1 MIVVLLAAAWLAGLA
16 ARPLYKTDEA
26 RYGEISR
33 EMAQSGDWVT
43 PRLNGIKY
51 FEKPPLQYWAGAAAI
66 TLFGV
71 HDWAAR
77 LWTGLMALAGVAL
90 AFCAAR
96 RLFGAPAAPASA
108 AILAGAPLYLGY
120 GQFNTLDMGVSV
132 LLSAAIFAFAVAQ
145 GPDAERTRGAH
156 AERARRRWML
166 AGWAACAL
174 AVLSKGLIGIVLP
187 AAAVALY
194 VMVRRDWALLRRL
207 ELARGTAL
215 FLAITAPW
223 FVAVSL
229 RNPEFAH
236 FFFVQEHF
244 QRFTTT
250 MHHRVHPA
258 WYFIPVLAGG
268 VAPFLFVI
276 AAGWWAA
283 LRHPGPGFSPSLFLA
298 LWALVVFVFFSASG
312 SKLPGYILPLAPAL
326 ALLGG
331 AYVAR
336 ASPRRLLVAQSAVI
350 ASIGLA
356 LAAAAPR
363 LARVGA
369 DRLDPF
375 AGAYSAALIAAGL
388 ALAAAGVYAAVLA
401 LRGRAAASVAALA
414 VGAFCAVLAAI
425 AGHRVYAPAFS
436 ASSTIAAMKPAPS
449 QETPFFAVHSYD
461 HSVPWSLRRTV
472 TMVTYRDEF
481 GDAAQWEPGRYIP
494 DDAGF
499 VRAWTEARDAY
510 ALFAVR
516 DFDRLRA
523 ALGVPMEVVARG
535 PRYIILRKP

>member
-1 MIVVLLAAAWLAGLA
+1 LIVLLLAAAWLAGLA

-33 EMAQSGDWVT
+33 EMAQSGDWIT
-43 PRLNGIKY
+43 PRLNGFKY

-66 TLFGV
+66 ELFGV

-77 LWTGLMALAGVAL
+77 LWTGLLALAGVVL
-90 AFCAAR
+90 AFYAGR
-96 RLFGAPAAPASA
+96 RLFGAPGAAAAA
-108 AILAGAPLYLGY
+108 AILAGAPLYLAF

-132 LLSAAIFAFAVAQ
+132 FLSAAVFAFAMAQ
-145 GPDAERTRGAH
+145 APG
-156 AERARRRWML
+156 AERARRRCML

-187 AAAVALY
+187 AATVALY

-215 FLAITAPW
+215 FLVITAPW

-250 MHHRVHPA
+250 MHHRAHPA
-258 WYFIPVLAGG
+258 WYFVPVLAGG

-283 LRHPGPGFSPSLFLA
+283 LRRPGPGFSPSLFLA
-298 LWALVVFVFFSASG
+298 LWALVVFVFFSASS
-312 SKLPGYILPLAPAL
+312 SKLPGYILPVVPAL

-336 ASPRRLLVAQSAVI
+336 AAPRRMLVAQAAVM
-350 ASIGLA
+350 ALMGLA

-369 DRLDPF
+369 DQLDLF
-375 AGAYSAALIAAGL
+375 SGAYSAALIAAGL

-401 LRGRAAASVAALA
+401 QRGRVAASVVALA

-425 AGHRVYAPAFS
+425 AGHRVYAPAFN
-436 ASSTIAAMKPAPS
+436 ASSTIAAMKPGPA

-472 TMVTYRDEF
+472 TMVGYRDEL
-481 GDAAQWEPGRYIP
+481 GDAAGWEPGKYIP

-499 VRAWTEARDAY
+499 VRAWTDAREAY

-523 ALGVPMEVVARG
+523 SLGVPMEVAARG
-535 PRYIILRKP
+535 PRYVIVRKP

>member
-1 MIVVLLAAAWLAGLA
+1 VLAALWLASLA

-43 PRLNGIKY
+43 PRLNGFKY
-51 FEKPPLQYWAGAAAI
+51 FEKPPLQYWAGAAALK
-66 TLFGV
+66 LFGV

-90 AFCAAR
+90 VFCAGR
-96 RLFGAPAAPASA
+96 RLFGAPAGTA
-108 AILAGAPLYLGY
+108 AAGLLAGSPLYLAY

-132 LLSAAIFAFAVAQ
+132 LASAAIFAFAVAQ
-145 GPDAERTRGAH
+145 GADAGAVGG
-156 AERARRRWML
+156 ALVRRRWML

-187 AAAVALY
+187 AATVALY
-194 VMVRRDWALLRRL
+194 VLVRRDWGLLRRL

-215 FLAITAPW
+215 FLVITAPW
-223 FVAVSL
+223 FVAVSM

-258 WYFIPVLAGG
+258 WYFVPVLAGG

-276 AAGWWAA
+276 GAAWWAA
-283 LRHPGPGFSPSLFLA
+283 LRSPRSEFSPSLFLA

-312 SKLPGYILPLAPAL
+312 SKLPGYILPLVPAL
-326 ALLGG
+326 AVLGG

-336 ASPRRLLVAQSAVI
+336 AAPRRLLVAQSALLALFGV
-350 ASIGLA
+350 A

-363 LARVGA
+363 LARLGQ
-369 DRLDPF
+369 DRLDQF
-375 AGAYSAALIAAGL
+375 AGTYSTALIAAGL
-388 ALAAAGVYAAVLA
+388 ALAAAGVCAAVLA
-401 LRGRAAASVAALA
+401 RRGRVPAAVAVLS
-414 VGAFCAVLAAI
+414 VGAFCAGLAAVV
-425 AGHRVYAPAFS
+425 GHRVYAPVFN
-436 ASSTIAAMKPAPS
+436 ASSTIAAMNPGPS
-449 QETPFFAVHSYD
+449 PLTPFFAVHSYD

-472 TMVTYRDEF
+472 TMVAYRDEF
-481 GDAAQWEPGRYIP
+481 GDAVNWEPGTAGKYMA
-494 DDAGF
+494 DDADF
-499 VRAWTEARDAY
+499 VRAWNEARDAY

-516 DFDRLRA
+516 DFERLRA
-523 ALGVPMEVVARG
+523 GLGVPMEVVARG
-535 PRYIILRKP
+535 PRYIIVRKP

>member
-1 MIVVLLAAAWLAGLA
+1 VLAAAWLASLA

-43 PRLNGIKY
+43 PRLNGFKY
-51 FEKPPLQYWAGAAAI
+51 FEKPPLQYWAGAAALS
-66 TLFGV
+66 LFGV

-90 AFCAAR
+90 AFFAGR
-96 RLFGAPAAPASA
+96 RLFGAPAGVLA
-108 AILAGAPLYLGY
+108 AALLAGAPLYLAF
-120 GQFNTLDMGVSV
+120 GQINTLDMGVSV
-132 LLSAAIFAFAVAQ
+132 LLSAAIFAFAVAHA
-145 GPDAERTRGAH
+145 PDAERTPGAH

-166 AGWAACAL
+166 AGWAACGL

-187 AAAVALY
+187 AATVALY
-194 VMVRRDWALLRRL
+194 VLVRRDWALLRRL

-223 FVAVSL
+223 FIAVSM

-250 MHHRVHPA
+250 MHHRSHPV
-258 WYFIPVLAGG
+258 WYFVPVLAGG
-268 VAPFLFVI
+268 VLPFLFVI
-276 AAGWWAA
+276 AAGWWAG
-283 LRHPGPGFSPSLFLA
+283 LRRPGAGFSPTLFLA

-312 SKLPGYILPLAPAL
+312 SKLPGYIVPLLPAL
-326 ALLGG
+326 AALGG

-336 ASPRRLLVAQSAVI
+336 AAPGRLLMAQSAVV
-350 ASIGLA
+350 ALTGLA

-363 LARVGA
+363 LVRIGG
-369 DRLDPF
+369 DRLEQF
-375 AGAYSAALIAAGL
+375 AGAYSAALVVAGL
-388 ALAAAGVYAAVLA
+388 ALAAAGVYAALLA
-401 LRGRAAASVAALA
+401 RRGRVPACVVALA
-414 VGAFCAVLAAI
+414 IGAFCAVLLAI
-425 AGHRVYAPAFS
+425 AGHRVYAPFFN
-436 ASSTIAAMKPAPS
+436 ASSTIAAMNPPPS
-449 QETPFFAVHSYD
+449 PETPFFAVHSYD

-472 TMVTYRDEF
+472 TMVSYRDEF
-481 GDAAQWEPGRYIP
+481 GDAVDWEPGGGYIP

-499 VRAWTEARDAY
+499 TRAWTEARDAY

-523 ALGVPMEVVARG
+523 ELGLPMEVVSRG
-535 PRYIILRKP
+535 PRYIIVRKP